1 MDPSGSAVW
10 MEALALV
17 AVFAIVGFILFLGA
31 RRDRRVKREA
41 SGNGD
46 GGITWSGDC
55 GGDGGGDGG
64 GD

>member
-10 MEALALV
+10 MEAVVLF

-31 RRDRRVKREA
+31 RHDQRVKSKG
-41 SGNGD
+41 SGNAD
-46 GGITWSGDC
+46 GGGNWTDDC

>member
-1 MDPSGSAVW
+1 MDLSGSAVW
-10 MEALALV
+10 MEVVALI
-17 AVFAIVGFILFLGA
+17 AVFAIVGLILFLGA
-31 RRDRRVKREA
+31 RHDQRVKSNA

-46 GGITWSGDC
+46 GGSTWSGDC